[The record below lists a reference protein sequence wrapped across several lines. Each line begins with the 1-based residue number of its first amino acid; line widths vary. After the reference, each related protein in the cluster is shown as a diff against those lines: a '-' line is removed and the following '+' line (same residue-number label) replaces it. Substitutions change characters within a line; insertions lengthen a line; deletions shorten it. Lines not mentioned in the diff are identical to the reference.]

1 MAIGSM
7 TTNSTVD
14 MIDKTLSIENAP
26 ADAKAT
32 GDALGKKANKDVIL
46 DEDGNVIFYSKT
58 AVDKLLAGKLGL
70 HDAADNGVVASG
82 AGYARFGGGIQICW
96 GESAAFSEIKAGTVV
111 QTVCTFAAPF
121 INSDY
126 SCATTFGADGG
137 NSWSLRVSTT
147 VRGTSNLQIF
157 IGSRDDAVGAGTTVR
172 YIAIGRWK

>member
-1 MAIGSM
+1 MGGGEIKERRRFGQIGRGVFVCPAEKVAS
-7 TTNSTVD
+7 SLARRE
-14 MIDKTLSIENAP
+14 MIHWGRRE
-26 ADAKAT
+26 
-32 GDALGKKANKDVIL
+32 
-46 DEDGNVIFYSKT
+46 EEH
-58 AVDKLLAGKLGL
+58 KLLAGKLGL

-82 AGYARFGGGIQICW
+82 AGYARFGGGTQICW
-96 GESAAFSEIKAGTVV
+96 GESAAFSEIKAGDVV

-157 IGSRDDAVGAGTTVR
+157 IGSRDVAVGAGTTVR